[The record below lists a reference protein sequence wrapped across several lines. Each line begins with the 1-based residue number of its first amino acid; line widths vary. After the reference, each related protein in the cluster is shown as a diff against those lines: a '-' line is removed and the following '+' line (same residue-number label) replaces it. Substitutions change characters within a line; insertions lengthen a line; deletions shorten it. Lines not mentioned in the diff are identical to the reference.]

1 MCNNLLKDSEPAFW
15 QSNYYADAFWD
26 TVYTLEVF
34 QKKRN
39 FLDKKVYEKS
49 KIWLIL
55 SRQTLYSLLINK
67 KVEKKD
73 KIQKNK
79 NQYKKREKKRKE

>member
-1 MCNNLLKDSEPAFW
+1 MCNNLLKDSGPAFW
-15 QSNYYADAFWD
+15 QSNYYAEAFWD

-39 FLDKKVYEKS
+39 FLDKKVNEKS

-67 KVEKKD
+67 KVEKKSYCQTE
-73 KIQKNK
+73 KAKNFCFS
-79 NQYKKREKKRKE
+79 QEHD